1 MPIETY
7 AYTADIVQIDKI
19 EFCVFGNDEVKRYS
33 VINDQIGINIPEAYD
48 NGEPKQGGLIDKR
61 LGVSDYHIVCD
72 TCGLTT
78 NDCPG
83 HFGHIELAE
92 EVFHYGYLDTVKNI
106 LNCVCLNCSKLLISK
121 NRDEIMEIVD
131 NSIGKIRF
139 AKIKK
144 LTSNV
149 KFCQYPDN
157 GCGKPVAKISK
168 AGPLQLMATYV
179 SDAKQED
186 SNGQVLNSLKKK
198 KNTEILTPTRVYN
211 ILKNID
217 DMDCRLMGFDP
228 KKNRPEYFIIKYFPV
243 PPVAIR
249 PSVRLESSAGP
260 SGDSLTSKLADI
272 VKDNIKLRKQKDRS
286 LITGEESKYNQDYL
300 QVLQYDIAT
309 YYDNDSTLPKSDQK
323 GGKSFKSISERLE
336 GKTGRIRGNLMGK
349 RVDFSARTVITSDP
363 NISLDELGVPIKIVT
378 NITFPEIV
386 TPFNIDKLSKLVRNG
401 RDIYPGANFVYP
413 LQSSES
419 GKKSKI
425 DLRYRKKSVK
435 LHYGDIV
442 ERHIIDGD
450 PILFNRQP
458 TLHKMSMM
466 CHKVKVI
473 MDESLYT
480 FRLNVSVTT
489 PYNADFDGD
498 EMNMFI
504 PQTIQTQLELSNIA
518 DVKKMIIGPRL
529 SIPIIKF
536 VQDTLLGSYRMT
548 DATRTLD
555 YHDAMNL
562 AMYCKNVDI
571 FKLRKETIN
580 THNLY
585 SLIIPD
591 MINYSSGK
599 ANITNGN
606 LINGTID
613 KSIINDKI
621 VYYTWDRHG
630 HEVTRNFFDNAQRLV
645 TNWFLINGSSVGYGD
660 AIIDKHVSDDI
671 ASIFETK
678 KMEVDTLITEMEN
691 NPDMLNPELFE
702 NKIRSKLES
711 SVGEITTKVYDHLKK
726 NNPDNNFYLMVE
738 SGAKG
743 SKGNVSRIIGG
754 TCQSILE
761 FSRIKKKVNNRTLP
775 HFFQNDDRA
784 VARGYSTSSFY
795 TGLDP
800 KEFFFLHMAGRSG
813 LIDTAIKSIIGDT
826 PIVIMENNVIKHINI
841 GVWIDNLLD
850 NNSELIEHETDN
862 NDNKYEHRELL
873 KLRDET
879 FIPTTDA
886 DGKVS
891 WGQITAITRHNPGQQ
906 LYEIKT
912 HGGRKVTVTDSHSLL
927 IWNGTRFD
935 RVKPEDVQIGNYVP
949 VTAELVKP
957 NYDSDCIKEKEINF
971 KFNSENGLL
980 LGKYL
985 MDGIIVNKLILEY
998 SELFGN
1004 IIHPECFNGSDQFIK
1019 GLINGIFSEMGIIME
1034 DTIQLKATSESLLND
1049 INICLSRLNIFG
1061 EINKLESTVYCL
1073 TVRSKW
1079 VNILRNIIGLE
1090 TITLSDRNE
1099 NINFK
1104 QVNNVVLDPITEI
1117 NKIDPTLYQKVY
1129 DVTVPTTLNFGLA
1142 NGLHIVDTADSGYIS
1157 RKMVKGMEDVH
1168 LTYDKTVR
1176 SGNNVIIQMLY
1187 GDNNIGQ
1194 VHYKENEIK
1203 IVNMSNTDIN
1213 NKFGFSDEETKKM
1226 IKEFKLNKSEFDKF
1240 NGDYCSYICD
1250 LRNELRDIQMK
1261 VRFDKITMMDKYML
1275 PVNLSR
1281 IVNDAKNIS
1290 DKSKSESLNPYYVTH
1305 VIKQILKPS
1314 ITNINL
1320 MNENS
1325 NGFKYND
1332 QDRGKYLFKIALY
1345 EYLSPKRC
1353 IFEYKLSKYQFD
1365 QMIIEVLKSFKKA
1378 CVEPGEMV
1386 GVLTAQTL
1394 GEISTQMSLVANSS
1408 VFLKTENKNTGK
1420 IKIVKTKIGD
1430 FIESLYEKFPHRIKN
1445 IPDHNDSTEFSIDDL
1460 TYDYYI
1466 CGVSQDEKI
1475 RWNKISHLSRHPT
1488 NGNLLKIKTFS
1499 GKTVIST
1506 KSHNFLKRTANDG
1519 IVAVTSENLK
1529 ILDRIPVAKKL
1540 EYQMNNEEIDIDG
1553 QVFKLTEETGLSFG
1567 LLIDQY
1573 SSNIFFELVHNANL
1587 KFVSSLLRSYFDN
1600 NSDIILDQNIIRVR
1614 FKSDEVMKCISM
1626 LLPYFGILG
1635 MIYEESCTVE
1645 ISHKYIRKFL
1655 ECIGTDIQ
1663 QKKEDMEKIDILSIS
1678 NCEDDKIPELGHII
1692 ARLGNDLRLS
1702 DNLEIYESIGRHTLV
1717 KYIERFYDKYN
1728 EIQTTLDENMRSS
1741 IKSDIDYLKIISQ
1754 GDVIWDEIVEITE
1767 IDDPKEYVYDFTV
1780 PGNETFMVN
1789 EGIIVHNTLNSVA
1802 WNEKIYY
1809 LDENKNSGTLTEIG
1823 NMVDKLLDENKN
1835 NVQKIDNSTETDY
1848 LDISHLGYK
1857 IQSVDENGKMHWK
1870 LIEAITRHLP
1880 GHNGNVVKVKTL
1892 TGREVVATKAKS
1904 FLVRRN
1910 NRLVDIEGSEIKVG
1924 DRLPIQKNAPKLDN
1938 YLTSINLDIYL
1949 PKNEYIYGS
1958 EVQKAINHKNT
1969 CNRQKWFKEGLDNNI
1984 FKVPHKRADSLVE
1997 SSKNNIELLS
2007 SSIILPRNNSSC
2019 ISKLEDN
2026 LMLDELCGFFFG
2038 AYLAEGTL
2046 STSQIIISN
2055 NDIIFR
2061 NKIADFADRY
2071 NIKYHTQFQYDK
2083 NFDGATSSD
2092 IRLHSTMMVKILFE
2106 SCGKYSHNKKIPNWA
2121 FIANDE
2127 FIKGLLDGYFS
2138 GDGTVNKRDIYISAS
2153 SASKQLLIG
2162 ISELLS
2168 RFGIISKIS
2177 NYIVKTNNIKTKNI
2191 KPVNTLSIRNNNVN
2205 IFVEKIGFTIEHKQM
2220 TALESYNKIWT
2231 TGNGRIDVIPGV
2243 KIGRLNG
2250 SYRRCDLEKIYEK
2263 TTNEKNKKL
2272 LKETINEDVYYD
2284 PIVEI
2289 IELPLSEITPD
2300 HDKVYDLTV
2309 ADTRNFNIFGG
2320 LCMRDTFHQAGTGV
2334 VGMRGIPRFKEIISY
2349 TKKMQTPSMMIKLT
2363 PEVRAN
2369 QVIAHKI
2376 EASLKHTIFGN
2387 IIDKMDIIYD
2397 PFVTMPEKDGLD
2409 RQNIYYTHTSN
2420 ISLENLPWLYRFT
2433 FNRDSLLEYDVKL
2446 LDIKTKLIKYWT
2458 EYLSDTNIM
2467 KKKLIVSKVING
2479 CIMSN
2484 YDNSENPII
2493 HIRYDVFNPDNK
2505 SLIDIGQYMIN
2516 KISIKGVE
2524 AIQSVDSLDKK
2535 KVIEY
2540 DEDQGIKT
2548 NTYEW
2553 IIYTNGI
2560 DLNKA
2565 KTIKYIDFNSTYI
2578 NDIYMSYLNFGI
2590 EAARSSIIRE
2600 CDDVFS
2606 SGGNPINITHISF
2619 LADVMTNTGNI
2630 TSIDRHGLN
2639 RLDTDPFSRASFENT
2654 VTQLINAAAFN
2665 EVDHVRSVS
2674 SRIMAGRCFKGGT
2687 GLCDVLMDNDIIE
2700 NSEFTKQTKLYSKD
2714 VKIQVEE
2721 NRLIKHMLSKSFV
2734 EPDIYIP

>member
-121 NRDEIMEIVD
+121 NRDEMMEIVD

-186 SNGQVLNSLKKK
+186 GNGQTTNSSKKK
-198 KNTEILTPTRVYN
+198 KNTEILTPSQVYN

-217 DMDCRLMGFDP
+217 DVDCRLMGFDP

-249 PSVRLESSAGP
+249 PSVRLESSSGP

-272 VKDNIKLRKQKDRS
+272 VKDNIKLRKQKDRT

-363 NISLDELGVPIKIVT
+363 NISLDELGVPIKIAT

-413 LQSSES
+413 LQSLEA

-536 VQDTLLGSYRMT
+536 VQDTVLGSYRMT

-702 NKIRSKLES
+702 NKIKSKLES

-813 LIDTAIKSIIGDT
+813 LIDTAIKSITGDT
-826 PIVIMENNVIKHINI
+826 PIFIMENNVIKHINI

-1117 NKIDPTLYQKVY
+1117 NKIDSTLYQKVY

-1157 RKMVKGMEDVH
+1157 RKMIKGMEDVH

-1226 IKEFKLNKSEFDKF
+1226 IKEFKLDKSEFDKF

-1250 LRNELRDIQMK
+1250 LRDELRDIQMK

-1378 CVEPGEMV
+1378 CIEPGEMV

-1420 IKIVKTKIGD
+1420 IKIVKTKIGE

-1445 IPDHNDSTEFSIDDL
+1445 IPGHNDSTEFSIDDL

-1529 ILDRIPVAKKL
+1529 ISDRIPVAKKL

-1567 LLIDQY
+1567 LLIDEY

-1645 ISHKYIRKFL
+1645 ISHKYIRTFL

-1663 QKKEDMEKIDILSIS
+1663 QKKEDMEKIDRISIS
-1678 NCEDDKIPELGHII
+1678 NCEYDKIPELGHII

-1702 DNLEIYESIGRHTLV
+1702 DNLEIYESIGRHTLI
-1717 KYIERFYDKYN
+1717 KHIERFYDKYN

-1741 IKSDIDYLKIISQ
+1741 IKSDIDYLNMISQ

-1789 EGIIVHNTLNSVA
+1789 EGIIVHNTLN
-1802 WNEKIYY
+1802 
-1809 LDENKNSGTLTEIG
+1809 
-1823 NMVDKLLDENKN
+1823 
-1835 NVQKIDNSTETDY
+1835 
-1848 LDISHLGYK
+1848 
-1857 IQSVDENGKMHWK
+1857 
-1870 LIEAITRHLP
+1870 
-1880 GHNGNVVKVKTL
+1880 
-1892 TGREVVATKAKS
+1892 
-1904 FLVRRN
+1904 
-1910 NRLVDIEGSEIKVG
+1910 
-1924 DRLPIQKNAPKLDN
+1924 
-1938 YLTSINLDIYL
+1938 
-1949 PKNEYIYGS
+1949 
-1958 EVQKAINHKNT
+1958 
-1969 CNRQKWFKEGLDNNI
+1969 
-1984 FKVPHKRADSLVE
+1984 
-1997 SSKNNIELLS
+1997 
-2007 SSIILPRNNSSC
+2007 
-2019 ISKLEDN
+2019 
-2026 LMLDELCGFFFG
+2026 
-2038 AYLAEGTL
+2038 
-2046 STSQIIISN
+2046 
-2055 NDIIFR
+2055 
-2061 NKIADFADRY
+2061 
-2071 NIKYHTQFQYDK
+2071 
-2083 NFDGATSSD
+2083 
-2092 IRLHSTMMVKILFE
+2092 
-2106 SCGKYSHNKKIPNWA
+2106 
-2121 FIANDE
+2121 
-2127 FIKGLLDGYFS
+2127 
-2138 GDGTVNKRDIYISAS
+2138 
-2153 SASKQLLIG
+2153 
-2162 ISELLS
+2162 
-2168 RFGIISKIS
+2168 
-2177 NYIVKTNNIKTKNI
+2177 
-2191 KPVNTLSIRNNNVN
+2191 
-2205 IFVEKIGFTIEHKQM
+2205 
-2220 TALESYNKIWT
+2220 
-2231 TGNGRIDVIPGV
+2231 
-2243 KIGRLNG
+2243 
-2250 SYRRCDLEKIYEK
+2250 
-2263 TTNEKNKKL
+2263 
-2272 LKETINEDVYYD
+2272 
-2284 PIVEI
+2284 
-2289 IELPLSEITPD
+2289 
-2300 HDKVYDLTV
+2300 
-2309 ADTRNFNIFGG
+2309 
-2320 LCMRDTFHQAGTGV
+2320 TFHQAGTGV

-2397 PFVTMPEKDGLD
+2397 PFVSMPGKDGLD
-2409 RQNIYYTHTSN
+2409 RKNIYYTHTSN

-2458 EYLSDTNIM
+2458 EYLSDTNIA
-2467 KKKLIVSKVING
+2467 KKKLIVSKVVNG

-2493 HIRYDVFNPDNK
+2493 HIRYDVFNPDNNT
-2505 SLIDIGQYMIN
+2505 LIDIGQYMVN

-2540 DEDQGIKT
+2540 DEDKGIKS
-2548 NTYEW
+2548 NAYEW

-2578 NDIYMSYLNFGI
+2578 NDIYVSYLNFGI

-2639 RLDTDPFSRASFENT
+2639 RLDTDPLSRASFENT

-2700 NSEFTKQTKLYSKD
+2700 NSEFTKHTKLYSKD

-2721 NRLIKHMLSKSFV
+2721 NKLIKHMLSKSFV

>member
-121 NRDEIMEIVD
+121 NRNEMMEIVD

-186 SNGQVLNSLKKK
+186 GNGQTTNSSKKK
-198 KNTEILTPTRVYN
+198 KNTEILTPSQVYN

-217 DMDCRLMGFDP
+217 DVDCRLMGFDP

-249 PSVRLESSAGP
+249 PSVRLESSSGP

-272 VKDNIKLRKQKDRS
+272 VKDNIKLRKQK
-286 LITGEESKYNQDYL
+286 ESKYNQDYL

-363 NISLDELGVPIKIVT
+363 NISLDELGVPIKIAT

-413 LQSSES
+413 LQSLEA

-630 HEVTRNFFDNAQRLV
+630 HEITRNFFDNAQRLV

-702 NKIRSKLES
+702 NKIKSKLES

-813 LIDTAIKSIIGDT
+813 LIDTAIKSITGDT

-850 NNSELIEHETDN
+850 NNSDLIEHETDN

-1157 RKMVKGMEDVH
+1157 RKMIKGMEDVH

-1226 IKEFKLNKSEFDKF
+1226 IKEFKLDKSEFDKF

-1250 LRNELRDIQMK
+1250 LRDELRDIQMK

-1420 IKIVKTKIGD
+1420 IKIVKTKIGE

-1506 KSHNFLKRTANDG
+1506 KSHNFLKRTTNDG

-1529 ILDRIPVAKKL
+1529 ISDRIPVAKKL
-1540 EYQMNNEEIDIDG
+1540 KYQMNNEEIDIDG

-1567 LLIDQY
+1567 LLIDEY

-1645 ISHKYIRKFL
+1645 ISHKYIRTFL

-1663 QKKEDMEKIDILSIS
+1663 QKKEDMEKIDRISIS

-1702 DNLEIYESIGRHTLV
+1702 DNLEIYESIGRHTLI
-1717 KYIERFYDKYN
+1717 KHIERFYDKYN

-1741 IKSDIDYLKIISQ
+1741 IKSDIDYLKMISQ

-1789 EGIIVHNTLNSVA
+1789 EGIIVHNTLN
-1802 WNEKIYY
+1802 
-1809 LDENKNSGTLTEIG
+1809 
-1823 NMVDKLLDENKN
+1823 
-1835 NVQKIDNSTETDY
+1835 
-1848 LDISHLGYK
+1848 
-1857 IQSVDENGKMHWK
+1857 
-1870 LIEAITRHLP
+1870 
-1880 GHNGNVVKVKTL
+1880 
-1892 TGREVVATKAKS
+1892 
-1904 FLVRRN
+1904 
-1910 NRLVDIEGSEIKVG
+1910 
-1924 DRLPIQKNAPKLDN
+1924 
-1938 YLTSINLDIYL
+1938 
-1949 PKNEYIYGS
+1949 
-1958 EVQKAINHKNT
+1958 
-1969 CNRQKWFKEGLDNNI
+1969 
-1984 FKVPHKRADSLVE
+1984 
-1997 SSKNNIELLS
+1997 
-2007 SSIILPRNNSSC
+2007 
-2019 ISKLEDN
+2019 
-2026 LMLDELCGFFFG
+2026 
-2038 AYLAEGTL
+2038 
-2046 STSQIIISN
+2046 
-2055 NDIIFR
+2055 
-2061 NKIADFADRY
+2061 
-2071 NIKYHTQFQYDK
+2071 
-2083 NFDGATSSD
+2083 
-2092 IRLHSTMMVKILFE
+2092 
-2106 SCGKYSHNKKIPNWA
+2106 
-2121 FIANDE
+2121 
-2127 FIKGLLDGYFS
+2127 
-2138 GDGTVNKRDIYISAS
+2138 
-2153 SASKQLLIG
+2153 
-2162 ISELLS
+2162 
-2168 RFGIISKIS
+2168 
-2177 NYIVKTNNIKTKNI
+2177 
-2191 KPVNTLSIRNNNVN
+2191 
-2205 IFVEKIGFTIEHKQM
+2205 
-2220 TALESYNKIWT
+2220 
-2231 TGNGRIDVIPGV
+2231 
-2243 KIGRLNG
+2243 
-2250 SYRRCDLEKIYEK
+2250 
-2263 TTNEKNKKL
+2263 
-2272 LKETINEDVYYD
+2272 
-2284 PIVEI
+2284 
-2289 IELPLSEITPD
+2289 
-2300 HDKVYDLTV
+2300 
-2309 ADTRNFNIFGG
+2309 
-2320 LCMRDTFHQAGTGV
+2320 TFHQAGTGV

-2397 PFVTMPEKDGLD
+2397 PFVSMPGKDGLD
-2409 RQNIYYTHTSN
+2409 RKNIYYTHTSN
-2420 ISLENLPWLYRFT
+2420 ISLENLPWLYKFT

-2458 EYLSDTNIM
+2458 EYLSDTNIA
-2467 KKKLIVSKVING
+2467 KKKLIVSKVVNG

-2484 YDNSENPII
+2484 YDNSENPTI
-2493 HIRYDVFNPDNK
+2493 HIRYDVFNPDNNT
-2505 SLIDIGQYMIN
+2505 LIDIGQYMVN

-2540 DEDQGIKT
+2540 DEDKGIKS
-2548 NTYEW
+2548 NAYEW

-2639 RLDTDPFSRASFENT
+2639 RLDTDPLSRASFENT

>member
-33 VINDQIGINIPEAYD
+33 VINDQLGINIPEAYD

-106 LNCVCLNCSKLLISK
+106 LNCICLNCSKLLISK
-121 NRDEIMEIVD
+121 NRDEMMEIVD

-186 SNGQVLNSLKKK
+186 GNGQASTGLKKK
-198 KNTEILTPTRVYN
+198 KNTEILTPSRVYN

-413 LQSSES
+413 LQSLES

-450 PILFNRQP
+450 PVLFNRQP

-548 DATRTLD
+548 DAIRTLD

-606 LINGTID
+606 LINGTVD

-630 HEVTRNFFDNAQRLV
+630 HEITRNFFDNSQRLV
-645 TNWFLINGSSVGYGD
+645 TNWFLINGSTVGYGD
-660 AIIDKHVSDDI
+660 AIIEKNVSDDV

-702 NKIRSKLES
+702 NKIKSKLES

-813 LIDTAIKSIIGDT
+813 LIDTAIK
-826 PIVIMENNVIKHINI
+826 
-841 GVWIDNLLD
+841 
-850 NNSELIEHETDN
+850 
-862 NDNKYEHRELL
+862 
-873 KLRDET
+873 
-879 FIPTTDA
+879 
-886 DGKVS
+886 
-891 WGQITAITRHNPGQQ
+891 
-906 LYEIKT
+906 
-912 HGGRKVTVTDSHSLL
+912 
-927 IWNGTRFD
+927 
-935 RVKPEDVQIGNYVP
+935 
-949 VTAELVKP
+949 
-957 NYDSDCIKEKEINF
+957 
-971 KFNSENGLL
+971 
-980 LGKYL
+980 
-985 MDGIIVNKLILEY
+985 
-998 SELFGN
+998 
-1004 IIHPECFNGSDQFIK
+1004 
-1019 GLINGIFSEMGIIME
+1019 
-1034 DTIQLKATSESLLND
+1034 
-1049 INICLSRLNIFG
+1049 
-1061 EINKLESTVYCL
+1061 
-1073 TVRSKW
+1073 
-1079 VNILRNIIGLE
+1079 
-1090 TITLSDRNE
+1090 
-1099 NINFK
+1099 
-1104 QVNNVVLDPITEI
+1104 
-1117 NKIDPTLYQKVY
+1117 
-1129 DVTVPTTLNFGLA
+1129 
-1142 NGLHIVDTADSGYIS
+1142 TADSGYIS
-1157 RKMVKGMEDVH
+1157 RKMIKGMEDVH

-1240 NGDYCSYICD
+1240 NGDYCSYICN
-1250 LRNELRDIQMK
+1250 LRDELRDIQMK

-1290 DKSKSESLNPYYVTH
+1290 DKSKSESLNPYYVSH
-1305 VIKQILKPS
+1305 VIKQILRPS

-1320 MNENS
+1320 MDENS

-1365 QMIIEVLKSFKKA
+1365 QMIIEILKSFKKA

-1394 GEISTQMSLVANSS
+1394 GEISTQMSLHANSTI
-1408 VFLKTENKNTGK
+1408 FLKAENKSTR
-1420 IKIVKTKIGD
+1420 KTKIIRTKIGK
-1430 FIESLYEKFPHRIKN
+1430 FIELLYKKFPDRIKN
-1445 IPDHNDSTEFSIDDL
+1445 IPGHNDSTEFSLDNF
-1460 TYDYYI
+1460 TYDYCI
-1466 CGVSQDEKI
+1466 CGVSQDEKV
-1475 RWNKISHLSRHPT
+1475 RWNKISHLSKHPT
-1488 NGNLLKIKTFS
+1488 NGNLLKIKTLS
-1499 GKTVIST
+1499 GRTVIST

-1519 IVAVTSENLK
+1519 IIAVTSDNLK
-1529 ILDRIPVAKKL
+1529 ISDRIPVARKI
-1540 EYQMNNEEIDIDG
+1540 EYKSNNEEFDING
-1553 QVFKLTEETGLSFG
+1553 QVLKLNEETALSFG
-1567 LLIDQY
+1567 LQSDDYLNND
-1573 SSNIFFELVHNANL
+1573 IFFEFVHNANL
-1587 KFVSSLLRSYFDN
+1587 KFVSTLLRTYFDN
-1600 NSDIILDQNIIRVR
+1600 NSDIILDQNIIRVY
-1614 FKSDEVMKCISM
+1614 FKSTELMKCISM
-1626 LLPYFGILG
+1626 LLPYFGIFG
-1635 MIYEESCTVE
+1635 TIYEESCTIE
-1645 ISHKYIRKFL
+1645 ISHEYVKIFL

-1663 QKKEDMEKIDILSIS
+1663 QKREDMEKIGIFSDSK
-1678 NCEDDKIPELGHII
+1678 CEYDKIPELGHII

-1702 DNLEIYESIGRHTLV
+1702 DNLDTYEPIERHTLV
-1717 KYIERFYDKYN
+1717 KYIEIFYDKYN
-1728 EIQTTLDENMRSS
+1728 EIQSTLDPNMRQN
-1741 IKSDIDYLKIISQ
+1741 IKSDIDYLKMISL

-1767 IDDPKEYVYDFTV
+1767 MDDPKEYVYDFTI

-1789 EGIIVHNTLNSVA
+1789 EGILVHNTLN
-1802 WNEKIYY
+1802 
-1809 LDENKNSGTLTEIG
+1809 
-1823 NMVDKLLDENKN
+1823 
-1835 NVQKIDNSTETDY
+1835 
-1848 LDISHLGYK
+1848 
-1857 IQSVDENGKMHWK
+1857 
-1870 LIEAITRHLP
+1870 
-1880 GHNGNVVKVKTL
+1880 
-1892 TGREVVATKAKS
+1892 
-1904 FLVRRN
+1904 
-1910 NRLVDIEGSEIKVG
+1910 
-1924 DRLPIQKNAPKLDN
+1924 
-1938 YLTSINLDIYL
+1938 
-1949 PKNEYIYGS
+1949 
-1958 EVQKAINHKNT
+1958 
-1969 CNRQKWFKEGLDNNI
+1969 
-1984 FKVPHKRADSLVE
+1984 
-1997 SSKNNIELLS
+1997 
-2007 SSIILPRNNSSC
+2007 
-2019 ISKLEDN
+2019 
-2026 LMLDELCGFFFG
+2026 
-2038 AYLAEGTL
+2038 
-2046 STSQIIISN
+2046 
-2055 NDIIFR
+2055 
-2061 NKIADFADRY
+2061 
-2071 NIKYHTQFQYDK
+2071 
-2083 NFDGATSSD
+2083 
-2092 IRLHSTMMVKILFE
+2092 
-2106 SCGKYSHNKKIPNWA
+2106 
-2121 FIANDE
+2121 
-2127 FIKGLLDGYFS
+2127 
-2138 GDGTVNKRDIYISAS
+2138 
-2153 SASKQLLIG
+2153 
-2162 ISELLS
+2162 
-2168 RFGIISKIS
+2168 
-2177 NYIVKTNNIKTKNI
+2177 
-2191 KPVNTLSIRNNNVN
+2191 
-2205 IFVEKIGFTIEHKQM
+2205 
-2220 TALESYNKIWT
+2220 
-2231 TGNGRIDVIPGV
+2231 
-2243 KIGRLNG
+2243 
-2250 SYRRCDLEKIYEK
+2250 
-2263 TTNEKNKKL
+2263 
-2272 LKETINEDVYYD
+2272 
-2284 PIVEI
+2284 
-2289 IELPLSEITPD
+2289 
-2300 HDKVYDLTV
+2300 
-2309 ADTRNFNIFGG
+2309 
-2320 LCMRDTFHQAGTGV
+2320 TFHQAGTGV

-2363 PEVRAN
+2363 PEVRSN

-2376 EASLKHTIFGN
+2376 EASLRHTIFGN

-2409 RQNIYYTHTSN
+2409 RKNIYYTHTSN

-2458 EYLSDTNIM
+2458 EYLSDTNIA

-2493 HIRYDVFNPDNK
+2493 HIRYDVFNPDNN

-2540 DEDQGIKT
+2540 DEDQGIKS

-2600 CDDVFS
+2600 CDDLFS

-2639 RLDTDPFSRASFENT
+2639 RLDTDPLSRASFENT

-2674 SRIMAGRCFKGGT
+2674 SRIMAGRCIKGGT

-2700 NSEFTKQTKLYSKD
+2700 NSEFTKQTKTYSKD
-2714 VKIQVEE
+2714 IKIQVEE
-2721 NRLIKHMLSKSFV
+2721 NRLIKHMLSKNFV

>member
-813 LIDTAIKSIIGDT
+813 LIDTAIKSITGDT

-957 NYDSDCIKEKEINF
+957 NYDSDCIKEKEIDF

-1157 RKMVKGMEDVH
+1157 RKMIKGMEDVH

-1226 IKEFKLNKSEFDKF
+1226 IKEFKLDKSEFDKF

-1420 IKIVKTKIGD
+1420 IKIVKTKIGE
-1430 FIESLYEKFPHRIKN
+1430 FIESLYEKFPDRIKN

-1645 ISHKYIRKFL
+1645 ISHKYIRTFL
-1655 ECIGTDIQ
+1655 EYIGTDIQ
-1663 QKKEDMEKIDILSIS
+1663 QKKEDMEKIDRISIS

-1789 EGIIVHNTLNSVA
+1789 EGIIVHNTLN
-1802 WNEKIYY
+1802 
-1809 LDENKNSGTLTEIG
+1809 
-1823 NMVDKLLDENKN
+1823 
-1835 NVQKIDNSTETDY
+1835 
-1848 LDISHLGYK
+1848 
-1857 IQSVDENGKMHWK
+1857 
-1870 LIEAITRHLP
+1870 
-1880 GHNGNVVKVKTL
+1880 
-1892 TGREVVATKAKS
+1892 
-1904 FLVRRN
+1904 
-1910 NRLVDIEGSEIKVG
+1910 
-1924 DRLPIQKNAPKLDN
+1924 
-1938 YLTSINLDIYL
+1938 
-1949 PKNEYIYGS
+1949 
-1958 EVQKAINHKNT
+1958 
-1969 CNRQKWFKEGLDNNI
+1969 
-1984 FKVPHKRADSLVE
+1984 
-1997 SSKNNIELLS
+1997 
-2007 SSIILPRNNSSC
+2007 
-2019 ISKLEDN
+2019 
-2026 LMLDELCGFFFG
+2026 
-2038 AYLAEGTL
+2038 
-2046 STSQIIISN
+2046 
-2055 NDIIFR
+2055 
-2061 NKIADFADRY
+2061 
-2071 NIKYHTQFQYDK
+2071 
-2083 NFDGATSSD
+2083 
-2092 IRLHSTMMVKILFE
+2092 
-2106 SCGKYSHNKKIPNWA
+2106 
-2121 FIANDE
+2121 
-2127 FIKGLLDGYFS
+2127 
-2138 GDGTVNKRDIYISAS
+2138 
-2153 SASKQLLIG
+2153 
-2162 ISELLS
+2162 
-2168 RFGIISKIS
+2168 
-2177 NYIVKTNNIKTKNI
+2177 
-2191 KPVNTLSIRNNNVN
+2191 
-2205 IFVEKIGFTIEHKQM
+2205 
-2220 TALESYNKIWT
+2220 
-2231 TGNGRIDVIPGV
+2231 
-2243 KIGRLNG
+2243 
-2250 SYRRCDLEKIYEK
+2250 
-2263 TTNEKNKKL
+2263 
-2272 LKETINEDVYYD
+2272 
-2284 PIVEI
+2284 
-2289 IELPLSEITPD
+2289 
-2300 HDKVYDLTV
+2300 
-2309 ADTRNFNIFGG
+2309 
-2320 LCMRDTFHQAGTGV
+2320 TFHQAGTGV

-2540 DEDQGIKT
+2540 DEDKGIKS
-2548 NTYEW
+2548 NAYEW

-2600 CDDVFS
+2600 CDDLFS

-2639 RLDTDPFSRASFENT
+2639 RLDTDPLSRASFENT

>member
-186 SNGQVLNSLKKK
+186 GNGQATNSSKKK
-198 KNTEILTPTRVYN
+198 KNTEILNPSQVYN

-217 DMDCRLMGFDP
+217 DVDCRLMGFDP

-272 VKDNIKLRKQKDRS
+272 VKDNIKLRKQKDRT

-363 NISLDELGVPIKIVT
+363 NISLDELGVPIKIAT

-413 LQSSES
+413 LQSLEA

-599 ANITNGN
+599 TNITNGN

-630 HEVTRNFFDNAQRLV
+630 HEITRNFFDNAQRLV

-702 NKIRSKLES
+702 NKIKSKLES

-813 LIDTAIKSIIGDT
+813 LIDTAIKSITGDT

-927 IWNGTRFD
+927 IWNGTKFD

-957 NYDSDCIKEKEINF
+957 NYDTECINLEKEIDF

-985 MDGIIVNKLILEY
+985 MDGIIVNKLILKY

-1004 IIHPECFNGSDQFIK
+1004 MIHPECFNGSDQFIK
-1019 GLINGIFSEMGIIME
+1019 GLINGIFSEAGIMME
-1034 DTIQLKATSESLLND
+1034 DMIQLKATSERLLND

-1061 EINKLESTVYCL
+1061 EIRQLETTTYCL
-1073 TVRSKW
+1073 IVHSKW

-1090 TITLSDRNE
+1090 IITLSDRNE

-1157 RKMVKGMEDVH
+1157 RKMIKGMEDVH

-1213 NKFGFSDEETKKM
+1213 NKLCFSDEETKKM
-1226 IKEFKLNKSEFDKF
+1226 IKEFKLDKSEFEKF
-1240 NGDYCSYICD
+1240 NSDYCSYVCN
-1250 LRNELRDIQMK
+1250 LRDELRDIQMK

-1320 MNENS
+1320 MDESS

-1365 QMIIEVLKSFKKA
+1365 QMIIEILKSFKKA

-1394 GEISTQMSLVANSS
+1394 GEISTQMSLHANSS
-1408 VFLKTENKNTGK
+1408 VFLKTENKSTN
-1420 IKIVKTKIGD
+1420 KTKIIRTNIGK
-1430 FIESLYEKFPHRIKN
+1430 FIELLYKKFPDRIEN
-1445 IPDHNDSTEFSIDDL
+1445 IPEHNDSTEFSLDDF

-1466 CGVSQDEKI
+1466 CGVSQDEKV

-1499 GKTVIST
+1499 GRTVIST

-1519 IVAVTSENLK
+1519 IIAVTSENLK
-1529 ILDRIPVAKKL
+1529 ISDRIPVAKKI
-1540 EYQMNNEEIDIDG
+1540 EYKLNNEEFEING
-1553 QVFKLTEETGLSFG
+1553 KVLKLTEETGLSFG
-1567 LLIDQY
+1567 LLADEY
-1573 SSNIFFELVHNANL
+1573 LNNDMFLELVHNANL
-1587 KFVSSLLRSYFDN
+1587 KFVSSFLRSYFDN
-1600 NSDIILDQNIIRVR
+1600 NGEIILEQNIIRVY
-1614 FKSDEVMKCISM
+1614 FKSKELMKCISI
-1626 LLPYFGILG
+1626 LLPYFGIFG
-1635 MIYEESCTVE
+1635 MIYEETCTVE
-1645 ISHKYIRKFL
+1645 ISHNYIRTFL

-1663 QKKEDMEKIDILSIS
+1663 QKKEDMEKIDSLCIS
-1678 NCEDDKIPELGHII
+1678 NCEYDKIPELGHII

-1702 DNLEIYESIGRHTLV
+1702 DNLDIYESIGRHTLI
-1717 KYIERFYDKYN
+1717 KHIERFYDKYN
-1728 EIQTTLDENMRSS
+1728 EIQSTLDASMRSN
-1741 IKSDIDYLKIISQ
+1741 IKSDIDYLKMISE

-1767 IDDPKEYVYDFTV
+1767 LNDPKEYVYDFTV

-1789 EGIIVHNTLNSVA
+1789 EGIIVHNTLN
-1802 WNEKIYY
+1802 
-1809 LDENKNSGTLTEIG
+1809 
-1823 NMVDKLLDENKN
+1823 
-1835 NVQKIDNSTETDY
+1835 
-1848 LDISHLGYK
+1848 
-1857 IQSVDENGKMHWK
+1857 
-1870 LIEAITRHLP
+1870 
-1880 GHNGNVVKVKTL
+1880 
-1892 TGREVVATKAKS
+1892 
-1904 FLVRRN
+1904 
-1910 NRLVDIEGSEIKVG
+1910 
-1924 DRLPIQKNAPKLDN
+1924 
-1938 YLTSINLDIYL
+1938 
-1949 PKNEYIYGS
+1949 
-1958 EVQKAINHKNT
+1958 
-1969 CNRQKWFKEGLDNNI
+1969 
-1984 FKVPHKRADSLVE
+1984 
-1997 SSKNNIELLS
+1997 
-2007 SSIILPRNNSSC
+2007 
-2019 ISKLEDN
+2019 
-2026 LMLDELCGFFFG
+2026 
-2038 AYLAEGTL
+2038 
-2046 STSQIIISN
+2046 
-2055 NDIIFR
+2055 
-2061 NKIADFADRY
+2061 
-2071 NIKYHTQFQYDK
+2071 
-2083 NFDGATSSD
+2083 
-2092 IRLHSTMMVKILFE
+2092 
-2106 SCGKYSHNKKIPNWA
+2106 
-2121 FIANDE
+2121 
-2127 FIKGLLDGYFS
+2127 
-2138 GDGTVNKRDIYISAS
+2138 
-2153 SASKQLLIG
+2153 
-2162 ISELLS
+2162 
-2168 RFGIISKIS
+2168 
-2177 NYIVKTNNIKTKNI
+2177 
-2191 KPVNTLSIRNNNVN
+2191 
-2205 IFVEKIGFTIEHKQM
+2205 
-2220 TALESYNKIWT
+2220 
-2231 TGNGRIDVIPGV
+2231 
-2243 KIGRLNG
+2243 
-2250 SYRRCDLEKIYEK
+2250 
-2263 TTNEKNKKL
+2263 
-2272 LKETINEDVYYD
+2272 
-2284 PIVEI
+2284 
-2289 IELPLSEITPD
+2289 
-2300 HDKVYDLTV
+2300 
-2309 ADTRNFNIFGG
+2309 
-2320 LCMRDTFHQAGTGV
+2320 TFHQAGTGV

-2397 PFVTMPEKDGLD
+2397 PFVSMPEKDGLD
-2409 RQNIYYTHTSN
+2409 KKNIYYTHTSN

-2458 EYLSDTNIM
+2458 EYLSDTNIV
-2467 KKKLIVSKVING
+2467 KKKLIVSKVTNG

-2493 HIRYDVFNPDNK
+2493 HIRYDVFNPDNNT
-2505 SLIDIGQYMIN
+2505 LIDIGQYMVN

-2540 DEDQGIKT
+2540 DDDKGIKS

-2590 EAARSSIIRE
+2590 EAARNSIIRE

-2639 RLDTDPFSRASFENT
+2639 RLDTDPLSRASFENT

-2721 NRLIKHMLSKSFV
+2721 NKLIKHMLSKSFV

>member
-61 LGVSDYHIVCD
+61 LGVSDYHILCD

-121 NRDEIMEIVD
+121 NRDEISEIVD
-131 NSIGKIRF
+131 NSVGKIRF

-186 SNGQVLNSLKKK
+186 GNGQVINSSKKK
-198 KNTEILTPTRVYN
+198 KNTEILTPSRVYN

-217 DMDCRLMGFDP
+217 DVDCRLMGFDP

-272 VKDNIKLRKQKDRS
+272 VKDNIKLRKQKDRT

-363 NISLDELGVPIKIVT
+363 NISLDELGVPIKIAT

-413 LQSSES
+413 LQSLEA

-529 SIPIIKF
+529 SMPIIKF
-536 VQDTLLGSYRMT
+536 VQDTLLGSYCMT
-548 DATRTLD
+548 NSTRTLD

-562 AMYCKNVDI
+562 AMCCKNVDI

-599 ANITNGN
+599 INITNGN

-613 KSIINDKI
+613 KSVINDKI

-630 HEVTRNFFDNAQRLV
+630 HEITRNFFDNAQRLV
-645 TNWFLINGSSVGYGD
+645 TNWFLMNGSSVGYGD
-660 AIIDKHVSDDI
+660 AIIDKNVSDDI
-671 ASIFETK
+671 TAIFETK

-691 NPDMLNPELFE
+691 NPDMLNPEIFE

-726 NNPDNNFYLMVE
+726 NNPENNFYLMVE

-795 TGLDP
+795 SGLDA

-813 LIDTAIKSIIGDT
+813 LIDTAIKSITGDT

-841 GVWIDNLLD
+841 GDWIDNLLD
-850 NNSELIEHETDN
+850 SNSELIEHETDN

-927 IWNGTRFD
+927 IWNGTKFD

-957 NYDSDCIKEKEINF
+957 NYESECIKENKIDF
-971 KFNSENGLL
+971 KFSSENGLL

-985 MDGIIVNKLILEY
+985 MDGIISNELVLEY

-1004 IIHPECFNGSDQFIK
+1004 IIHPECFNGSDEFIK
-1019 GLINGIFSEMGIIME
+1019 SLICGIFSEAGIITKE
-1034 DTIQLKATSESLLND
+1034 SIKLKASSERLLND

-1061 EINKLESTVYCL
+1061 EINQLDSVIYCL

-1079 VNILRNIIGLE
+1079 GNMLRDIIGLE
-1090 TITLSDRNE
+1090 AVEDKNE
-1099 NINFK
+1099 HIIFK
-1104 QVNNVVLDPITEI
+1104 QVNNVILDPITEI
-1117 NKIDPTLYQKVY
+1117 NKIDPSLYPKVY

-1157 RKMVKGMEDVH
+1157 RKMIKGMEDVH

-1203 IVNMSNTDIN
+1203 IVNMSNTDVSN
-1213 NKFGFSDEETKKM
+1213 MFGFSEEETKKM
-1226 IKEFKLNKSEFDKF
+1226 IKEFKLDKSEFDKF
-1240 NGDYCSYICD
+1240 NNDYCLYVRN
-1250 LRNELRDIQMK
+1250 LRDELRDIQMK

-1305 VIKQILKPS
+1305 VIKQILRPS

-1320 MNENS
+1320 MDENS

-1332 QDRGKYLFKIALY
+1332 QERAKYLFKIALY
-1345 EYLSPKRC
+1345 EYLAPKRC

-1365 QMIIEVLKSFKKA
+1365 QMIIEILKSFKKA

-1394 GEISTQMSLVANSS
+1394 GEISTQMTIQALTKI
-1408 VFLKTENKNTGK
+1408 FLKTENKNTGK

-1445 IPDHNDSTEFSIDDL
+1445 IPGHNDSTEFSIDNL

-1519 IVAVTSENLK
+1519 IVAVTSENLR
-1529 ILDRIPVAKKL
+1529 ISDRIPVAKKL
-1540 EYQMNNEEIDIDG
+1540 EYQINNENIKIDG
-1553 QVFKLTEETGLSFG
+1553 YKLKLTKKMGWLFGAYLAEGSLNVNRIVITNIAPEYYQNIYDLQDDLNINITHRKYQGQYGPGADTSFTHADIAEIIRNHFG
-1567 LLIDQY
+1567 CGSFNKVIP
-1573 SSNIFFELVHNANL
+1573 ELVHNANL
-1587 KFVSSLLRSYFDN
+1587 EFVSGLLRGYFDGDGN
-1600 NSDIILDQNIIRVR
+1600 VASDRNIIRVGSR
-1614 FKSDEVMKCISM
+1614 SEELIKGIVV
-1626 LLPYFGILG
+1626 LLSYFGILG
-1635 MIYEESCTVE
+1635 SIYEERKTSNTTPLYCIG
-1645 ISHKYIRKFL
+1645 ISHKYARTFL
-1655 ECIGTDIQ
+1655 DCIGSDFQ
-1663 QKKEDMEKIDILSIS
+1663 HKREGMEKIARFSETREIFPECI
-1678 NCEDDKIPELGHII
+1678 DKIPELGHII
-1692 ARLGNDLRLS
+1692 GRLGT
-1702 DNLEIYESIGRHTLV
+1702 NLKMPGNSRTYGHFMRKNESIGRRTLV

-1728 EIQTTLDENMRSS
+1728 EIQSTLDASMRSS
-1741 IKSDIDYLKIISQ
+1741 IKSDIDYLKMISE
-1754 GDVIWDEIVEITE
+1754 GDVVWDEIVEITE
-1767 IDDPKEYVYDFTV
+1767 IEDPKEYVYDFTV

-1789 EGIIVHNTLNSVA
+1789 EGIIVHNTLN
-1802 WNEKIYY
+1802 
-1809 LDENKNSGTLTEIG
+1809 
-1823 NMVDKLLDENKN
+1823 
-1835 NVQKIDNSTETDY
+1835 
-1848 LDISHLGYK
+1848 
-1857 IQSVDENGKMHWK
+1857 
-1870 LIEAITRHLP
+1870 
-1880 GHNGNVVKVKTL
+1880 
-1892 TGREVVATKAKS
+1892 
-1904 FLVRRN
+1904 
-1910 NRLVDIEGSEIKVG
+1910 
-1924 DRLPIQKNAPKLDN
+1924 
-1938 YLTSINLDIYL
+1938 
-1949 PKNEYIYGS
+1949 
-1958 EVQKAINHKNT
+1958 
-1969 CNRQKWFKEGLDNNI
+1969 
-1984 FKVPHKRADSLVE
+1984 
-1997 SSKNNIELLS
+1997 
-2007 SSIILPRNNSSC
+2007 
-2019 ISKLEDN
+2019 
-2026 LMLDELCGFFFG
+2026 
-2038 AYLAEGTL
+2038 
-2046 STSQIIISN
+2046 
-2055 NDIIFR
+2055 
-2061 NKIADFADRY
+2061 
-2071 NIKYHTQFQYDK
+2071 
-2083 NFDGATSSD
+2083 
-2092 IRLHSTMMVKILFE
+2092 
-2106 SCGKYSHNKKIPNWA
+2106 
-2121 FIANDE
+2121 
-2127 FIKGLLDGYFS
+2127 
-2138 GDGTVNKRDIYISAS
+2138 
-2153 SASKQLLIG
+2153 
-2162 ISELLS
+2162 
-2168 RFGIISKIS
+2168 
-2177 NYIVKTNNIKTKNI
+2177 
-2191 KPVNTLSIRNNNVN
+2191 
-2205 IFVEKIGFTIEHKQM
+2205 
-2220 TALESYNKIWT
+2220 
-2231 TGNGRIDVIPGV
+2231 
-2243 KIGRLNG
+2243 
-2250 SYRRCDLEKIYEK
+2250 
-2263 TTNEKNKKL
+2263 
-2272 LKETINEDVYYD
+2272 
-2284 PIVEI
+2284 
-2289 IELPLSEITPD
+2289 
-2300 HDKVYDLTV
+2300 
-2309 ADTRNFNIFGG
+2309 
-2320 LCMRDTFHQAGTGV
+2320 TFHQAGTGV

-2409 RQNIYYTHTSN
+2409 GKNIYYTHTSN

-2433 FNRDSLLEYDVKL
+2433 FSRDSLLEYDVKL

-2458 EYLSDTNIM
+2458 EYLSDTNII
-2467 KKKLIVSKVING
+2467 KKKLIISKVING

-2493 HIRYDVFNPDNK
+2493 HIRYDVFNPDNN

-2516 KISIKGVE
+2516 KISIKGIE

-2535 KVIEY
+2535 KIIEY
-2540 DEDQGIKT
+2540 DEDKGIKS
-2548 NTYEW
+2548 NAFEW

-2565 KTIKYIDFNSTYI
+2565 KTIKYIDYNSTYI

-2700 NSEFTKQTKLYSKD
+2700 NSEFTKQTKAYGKD

-2721 NRLIKHMLSKSFV
+2721 NKLIKHMLSKSFV

>member
-33 VINDQIGINIPEAYD
+33 VINDQLGINIPEAYD

-106 LNCVCLNCSKLLISK
+106 LNCICLNCSKLLISK
-121 NRDEIMEIVD
+121 NRDEMMEIVD

-186 SNGQVLNSLKKK
+186 GNGQASTGLKKK
-198 KNTEILTPTRVYN
+198 KNTEILTPSRVYN

-413 LQSSES
+413 LQSLES

-450 PILFNRQP
+450 PVLFNRQP

-548 DATRTLD
+548 DAIRTLD

-606 LINGTID
+606 LINGTVD

-630 HEVTRNFFDNAQRLV
+630 HEITRNFFDNAQRLV
-645 TNWFLINGSSVGYGD
+645 TNWFLINGSTVGYGD
-660 AIIDKHVSDDI
+660 AIIEKNVSDDV

-702 NKIRSKLES
+702 NKIKSKLES

-813 LIDTAIKSIIGDT
+813 LIDTAIKSITGDT
-826 PIVIMENNVIKHINI
+826 PIVIMVNNVIKHINI
-841 GVWIDNLLD
+841 GDWIDHLLE

-957 NYDSDCIKEKEINF
+957 NYDSECIREQGIDF

-985 MDGIIVNKLILEY
+985 MDGIIVNKLISEY

-1004 IIHPECFNGSDQFIK
+1004 MIHPECFNGSDEFIK
-1019 GLINGIFSEMGIIME
+1019 GLINGIFSEAGIIE
-1034 DTIQLKATSESLLND
+1034 NTIQLKTTSERLLND

-1061 EINKLESTVYCL
+1061 EISELESTAYCL
-1073 TVRSKW
+1073 TVHSKW

-1090 TITLSDRNE
+1090 TIILSDRDE

-1129 DVTVPTTLNFGLA
+1129 DVTVPTTLNFSLA

-1157 RKMVKGMEDVH
+1157 RKMIKGMEDVH

-1240 NGDYCSYICD
+1240 NGDYCSYICN
-1250 LRNELRDIQMK
+1250 LRDELRDIQMK

-1290 DKSKSESLNPYYVTH
+1290 DKSKSESLNPYYVSH
-1305 VIKQILKPS
+1305 VIKQILRPS

-1320 MNENS
+1320 MDENS

-1365 QMIIEVLKSFKKA
+1365 QMIIEILKSFKKA

-1394 GEISTQMSLVANSS
+1394 GEISTQMSLHANSTI
-1408 VFLKTENKNTGK
+1408 FLKAENKSTR
-1420 IKIVKTKIGD
+1420 KTKIIRTKIGK
-1430 FIESLYEKFPHRIKN
+1430 FIELLYKKFPDRIKN
-1445 IPDHNDSTEFSIDDL
+1445 IPGHNDSTEFSLDNF
-1460 TYDYYI
+1460 TYDYCI
-1466 CGVSQDEKI
+1466 CGVSQDEKV
-1475 RWNKISHLSRHPT
+1475 RWNKISHLSKHPT
-1488 NGNLLKIKTFS
+1488 NGNLLKIKTLS
-1499 GKTVIST
+1499 GRTVIST

-1519 IVAVTSENLK
+1519 IIAVTSDNLK
-1529 ILDRIPVAKKL
+1529 ISDRIPVARKI
-1540 EYQMNNEEIDIDG
+1540 EYKSNNEEFDING
-1553 QVFKLTEETGLSFG
+1553 QVLKLNEETALSFG
-1567 LLIDQY
+1567 LQSDDYLNND
-1573 SSNIFFELVHNANL
+1573 IFFEFVHNANL
-1587 KFVSSLLRSYFDN
+1587 KFVSTLLRTYFDN
-1600 NSDIILDQNIIRVR
+1600 NSDIILDQNIIRVY
-1614 FKSDEVMKCISM
+1614 FKSTELMKCISM
-1626 LLPYFGILG
+1626 LLPYFGIFG
-1635 MIYEESCTVE
+1635 TIYEESCTIE
-1645 ISHKYIRKFL
+1645 ISHEYVKIFL

-1663 QKKEDMEKIDILSIS
+1663 QKREDMEKIGIFSDSK
-1678 NCEDDKIPELGHII
+1678 CEYDKIPELGHII

-1702 DNLEIYESIGRHTLV
+1702 DNLDTYEPIERHTLV
-1717 KYIERFYDKYN
+1717 KYIEIFYDKYN
-1728 EIQTTLDENMRSS
+1728 EIQSTLDPNMRQN
-1741 IKSDIDYLKIISQ
+1741 IKSDIDYLKMISL

-1767 IDDPKEYVYDFTV
+1767 MDDPKEYVYDFTI

-1789 EGIIVHNTLNSVA
+1789 EGILVHNTLN
-1802 WNEKIYY
+1802 
-1809 LDENKNSGTLTEIG
+1809 
-1823 NMVDKLLDENKN
+1823 
-1835 NVQKIDNSTETDY
+1835 
-1848 LDISHLGYK
+1848 
-1857 IQSVDENGKMHWK
+1857 
-1870 LIEAITRHLP
+1870 
-1880 GHNGNVVKVKTL
+1880 
-1892 TGREVVATKAKS
+1892 
-1904 FLVRRN
+1904 
-1910 NRLVDIEGSEIKVG
+1910 
-1924 DRLPIQKNAPKLDN
+1924 
-1938 YLTSINLDIYL
+1938 
-1949 PKNEYIYGS
+1949 
-1958 EVQKAINHKNT
+1958 
-1969 CNRQKWFKEGLDNNI
+1969 
-1984 FKVPHKRADSLVE
+1984 
-1997 SSKNNIELLS
+1997 
-2007 SSIILPRNNSSC
+2007 
-2019 ISKLEDN
+2019 
-2026 LMLDELCGFFFG
+2026 
-2038 AYLAEGTL
+2038 
-2046 STSQIIISN
+2046 
-2055 NDIIFR
+2055 
-2061 NKIADFADRY
+2061 
-2071 NIKYHTQFQYDK
+2071 
-2083 NFDGATSSD
+2083 
-2092 IRLHSTMMVKILFE
+2092 
-2106 SCGKYSHNKKIPNWA
+2106 
-2121 FIANDE
+2121 
-2127 FIKGLLDGYFS
+2127 
-2138 GDGTVNKRDIYISAS
+2138 
-2153 SASKQLLIG
+2153 
-2162 ISELLS
+2162 
-2168 RFGIISKIS
+2168 
-2177 NYIVKTNNIKTKNI
+2177 
-2191 KPVNTLSIRNNNVN
+2191 
-2205 IFVEKIGFTIEHKQM
+2205 
-2220 TALESYNKIWT
+2220 
-2231 TGNGRIDVIPGV
+2231 
-2243 KIGRLNG
+2243 
-2250 SYRRCDLEKIYEK
+2250 
-2263 TTNEKNKKL
+2263 
-2272 LKETINEDVYYD
+2272 
-2284 PIVEI
+2284 
-2289 IELPLSEITPD
+2289 
-2300 HDKVYDLTV
+2300 
-2309 ADTRNFNIFGG
+2309 
-2320 LCMRDTFHQAGTGV
+2320 TFHQAGTGV

-2363 PEVRAN
+2363 PEVRSN

-2376 EASLKHTIFGN
+2376 EASLRHTIFGN

-2409 RQNIYYTHTSN
+2409 RKNIYYTHTSN

-2458 EYLSDTNIM
+2458 EYLSDTNIA

-2493 HIRYDVFNPDNK
+2493 HIRYDVFNPDNN

-2540 DEDQGIKT
+2540 DEDQGIKS

-2600 CDDVFS
+2600 CDDLFS

-2639 RLDTDPFSRASFENT
+2639 RLDTDPLSRASFENT

-2674 SRIMAGRCFKGGT
+2674 SRIMAGRCIKGGT

-2700 NSEFTKQTKLYSKD
+2700 NSEFTKQTKTYSKD
-2714 VKIQVEE
+2714 IKIQVEE
-2721 NRLIKHMLSKSFV
+2721 NRLIKHMLSKNFV

>member
-33 VINDQIGINIPEAYD
+33 VINDQLGINIPEAYD

-106 LNCVCLNCSKLLISK
+106 LNCICLNCSKLLISK
-121 NRDEIMEIVD
+121 NRDEMMEIVD

-186 SNGQVLNSLKKK
+186 GNGQASNSSKKK

-363 NISLDELGVPIKIVT
+363 NISLDELGVPIKIAT

-413 LQSSES
+413 LQSLES

-450 PILFNRQP
+450 PVLFNRQP

-606 LINGTID
+606 LINGTVD

-630 HEVTRNFFDNAQRLV
+630 HEITRNFFDNAQRLV
-645 TNWFLINGSSVGYGD
+645 TNWFLMNGSTVGYGD
-660 AIIDKHVSDDI
+660 AIIEKNVSDDI

-702 NKIRSKLES
+702 NKIKSKLES

-813 LIDTAIKSIIGDT
+813 LIDTAIKSITGDT
-826 PIVIMENNVIKHINI
+826 PIVIMVNNVIKHINI
-841 GVWIDNLLD
+841 GDWIDHLLE

-957 NYDSDCIKEKEINF
+957 NYDSECIREQGIDF

-985 MDGIIVNKLILEY
+985 MDGIIVNKLISEY

-1004 IIHPECFNGSDQFIK
+1004 MIHPECFNGSDEFIK
-1019 GLINGIFSEMGIIME
+1019 GLINGIFSKAGIIE
-1034 DTIQLKATSESLLND
+1034 DTIQLKTTSERLLND

-1061 EINKLESTVYCL
+1061 EITELESTAYCL
-1073 TVRSKW
+1073 TVHSKW

-1090 TITLSDRNE
+1090 TITLSNRDE

-1157 RKMVKGMEDVH
+1157 RKMIKGMEDVH

-1194 VHYKENEIK
+1194 VHYKENEIR
-1203 IVNMSNTDIN
+1203 IVNMSNTDIS

-1240 NGDYCSYICD
+1240 NDDYCSYICN
-1250 LRNELRDIQMK
+1250 LRDELRDIQMK

-1290 DKSKSESLNPYYVTH
+1290 DKSKSESLNPYYVSH
-1305 VIKQILKPS
+1305 VIKQILRPS

-1320 MNENS
+1320 MDENS

-1365 QMIIEVLKSFKKA
+1365 QMIIEILKSFKKA

-1394 GEISTQMSLVANSS
+1394 GEISTQMSLHANSTI
-1408 VFLKTENKNTGK
+1408 FLKAENKSTR
-1420 IKIVKTKIGD
+1420 KTKIIRTKIGK
-1430 FIESLYEKFPHRIKN
+1430 FIELLYKKFPDRIKN
-1445 IPDHNDSTEFSIDDL
+1445 IPGHNESTEFSLDDF
-1460 TYDYYI
+1460 TYDYCI
-1466 CGVSQDEKI
+1466 CGVSQDEKV
-1475 RWNKISHLSRHPT
+1475 RWNKISHLSKHPT
-1488 NGNLLKIKTFS
+1488 NGNLLKIKTLS
-1499 GKTVIST
+1499 GRTVIST

-1519 IVAVTSENLK
+1519 IIAVTSENLK
-1529 ILDRIPVAKKL
+1529 ISDRIPVARKI
-1540 EYQMNNEEIDIDG
+1540 EYKSNNEEFDING
-1553 QVFKLTEETGLSFG
+1553 YVLKLTEETALSFG
-1567 LLIDQY
+1567 LQFDDYLNND
-1573 SSNIFFELVHNANL
+1573 IFFELVHNANL
-1587 KFVSSLLRSYFDN
+1587 KFVSTLLRTYFDN
-1600 NSDIILDQNIIRVR
+1600 NSDIILDQNIIRVY
-1614 FKSDEVMKCISM
+1614 FKSTELMRCISM
-1626 LLPYFGILG
+1626 LLPYFGIFG
-1635 MIYEESCTVE
+1635 TIYEESCTIE
-1645 ISHKYIRKFL
+1645 ISHEYVKIFL

-1663 QKKEDMEKIDILSIS
+1663 QKREDMEKIGILSDS
-1678 NCEDDKIPELGHII
+1678 KCEYDKIPELGHII

-1702 DNLEIYESIGRHTLV
+1702 DNLDTYEPVERHTLL
-1717 KYIERFYDKYN
+1717 KYIEIFYDKYN
-1728 EIQTTLDENMRSS
+1728 EIQTTLDPNMRQN
-1741 IKSDIDYLKIISQ
+1741 IKSDIDYLKMISL

-1767 IDDPKEYVYDFTV
+1767 MDDPKEYVYDFTI

-1789 EGIIVHNTLNSVA
+1789 EGILVHNTLN
-1802 WNEKIYY
+1802 
-1809 LDENKNSGTLTEIG
+1809 
-1823 NMVDKLLDENKN
+1823 
-1835 NVQKIDNSTETDY
+1835 
-1848 LDISHLGYK
+1848 
-1857 IQSVDENGKMHWK
+1857 
-1870 LIEAITRHLP
+1870 
-1880 GHNGNVVKVKTL
+1880 
-1892 TGREVVATKAKS
+1892 
-1904 FLVRRN
+1904 
-1910 NRLVDIEGSEIKVG
+1910 
-1924 DRLPIQKNAPKLDN
+1924 
-1938 YLTSINLDIYL
+1938 
-1949 PKNEYIYGS
+1949 
-1958 EVQKAINHKNT
+1958 
-1969 CNRQKWFKEGLDNNI
+1969 
-1984 FKVPHKRADSLVE
+1984 
-1997 SSKNNIELLS
+1997 
-2007 SSIILPRNNSSC
+2007 
-2019 ISKLEDN
+2019 
-2026 LMLDELCGFFFG
+2026 
-2038 AYLAEGTL
+2038 
-2046 STSQIIISN
+2046 
-2055 NDIIFR
+2055 
-2061 NKIADFADRY
+2061 
-2071 NIKYHTQFQYDK
+2071 
-2083 NFDGATSSD
+2083 
-2092 IRLHSTMMVKILFE
+2092 
-2106 SCGKYSHNKKIPNWA
+2106 
-2121 FIANDE
+2121 
-2127 FIKGLLDGYFS
+2127 
-2138 GDGTVNKRDIYISAS
+2138 
-2153 SASKQLLIG
+2153 
-2162 ISELLS
+2162 
-2168 RFGIISKIS
+2168 
-2177 NYIVKTNNIKTKNI
+2177 
-2191 KPVNTLSIRNNNVN
+2191 
-2205 IFVEKIGFTIEHKQM
+2205 
-2220 TALESYNKIWT
+2220 
-2231 TGNGRIDVIPGV
+2231 
-2243 KIGRLNG
+2243 
-2250 SYRRCDLEKIYEK
+2250 
-2263 TTNEKNKKL
+2263 
-2272 LKETINEDVYYD
+2272 
-2284 PIVEI
+2284 
-2289 IELPLSEITPD
+2289 
-2300 HDKVYDLTV
+2300 
-2309 ADTRNFNIFGG
+2309 
-2320 LCMRDTFHQAGTGV
+2320 TFHQAGTGV

-2376 EASLKHTIFGN
+2376 EASLRHTIFGN

-2397 PFVTMPEKDGLD
+2397 PFVSMPEKDGLD
-2409 RQNIYYTHTSN
+2409 RKNIYYTHTSN

-2493 HIRYDVFNPDNK
+2493 HIRYDVFNPDNN

-2540 DEDQGIKT
+2540 DEDQGIKS

-2578 NDIYMSYLNFGI
+2578 NDIYMTYLNFGI

-2600 CDDVFS
+2600 CDDLFS

-2639 RLDTDPFSRASFENT
+2639 RLDTDPLSRASFENT

-2674 SRIMAGRCFKGGT
+2674 SRIMAGRCIKGGT

-2700 NSEFTKQTKLYSKD
+2700 NSEFTKQTKTYSKD

-2721 NRLIKHMLSKSFV
+2721 NRLIKHMLSKNFV